1 MHYFLLASEYE
12 RAIWTEAINKA
23 QMSSLGSRITEY
35 DIKDV
40 IASLET
46 HNIQAP
52 EPTLPRNDKLLSGY
66 LSVSIDR
73 AQGFH
78 KNCNVWVALETD
90 FYNQFT
96 TQART
101 RIVGS
106 KNRSAIWNEDFEIEV
121 DGCKELVA
129 LVLNNTARSD
139 LLVSKGS
146 LRLNDIPDLES

>member
-1 MHYFLLASEYE
+1 MFY
-12 RAIWTEAINKA
+12 
-23 QMSSLGSRITEY
+23 LGSGCYSKKLRIKNHQ
-35 DIKDV
+35 KDV

-101 RIVGS
+101 RIGTVQ
-106 KNRSAIWNEDFEIEV
+106 
-121 DGCKELVA
+121 
-129 LVLNNTARSD
+129 
-139 LLVSKGS
+139 
-146 LRLNDIPDLES
+146 